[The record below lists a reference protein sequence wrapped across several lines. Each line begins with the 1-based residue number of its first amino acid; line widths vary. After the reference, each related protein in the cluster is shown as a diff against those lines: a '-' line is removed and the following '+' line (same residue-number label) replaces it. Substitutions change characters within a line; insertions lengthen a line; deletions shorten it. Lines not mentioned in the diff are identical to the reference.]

1 MDFSDQV
8 AIVTGSSAG
17 IGQTAAIGMAEG
29 GAKLVINYAKNAD
42 AADKVVAACK
52 AAGGDAIAV
61 QADVSDDAK
70 CKTLVET
77 AMDKWGRLD
86 ILVNNAGT
94 TKFMN
99 HDDLEGLT
107 AGDFEQIYA
116 LNLIGPYQMIKHA
129 RPHLAK
135 SDAPSVVNISSVAGV
150 RGIGSS
156 IAYVAS
162 KGALNSTT
170 LALARSW
177 GRKISA
183 SMRYARLCRHGL
195 VSQCLWRRSV
205 RANCRRPTQQH
216 ANGTC
221 RKPRY
226 ERADIV
232 FCQSRQRPCD
242 RSIACC
248 RCGYAAGHAVQNWI
262 GRHHECR
269 TEKTSLRY
277 Y

>member
-8 AIVTGSSAG
+8 AIITGSSAG
-17 IGQTAAIGMAEG
+17 IGEAAAIGMAEG
-29 GAKLVINYAKNAD
+29 GAKLVINYSKSAD
-42 AADKVVAACK
+42 AAEKVVAACK

-61 QADVSDDAK
+61 KADVSEDAN
-70 CKTLVET
+70 CKTLVEA
-77 AMDKWGRLD
+77 AMDEWGRLD

-99 HDDLEGLT
+99 HDDLEGLS
-107 AGDFEQIYA
+107 AEDFEQIYA

-170 LALARSW
+170 LALARSLGPENIRVNAVCPGFVGTDW
-177 GRKISA
+177 FRNAFGDEVFEQIAEGQRKGTPMGRAGGPDDIKGPIMFFASRASAHVTGQLLVVDAGMLLGMPFKI
-183 SMRYARLCRHGL
+183 G
-195 VSQCLWRRSV
+195 
-205 RANCRRPTQQH
+205 
-216 ANGTC
+216 
-221 RKPRY
+221 
-226 ERADIV
+226 
-232 FCQSRQRPCD
+232 
-242 RSIACC
+242 
-248 RCGYAAGHAVQNWI
+248 
-262 GRHHECR
+262 
-269 TEKTSLRY
+269 
-277 Y
+277 